1 MYYIL
6 YIKTESSWN
15 LFLIQCNVM
24 YNKNLYIFFYID
36 NIPGTLYNGA
46 ITTSF
51 LIFLRAKLPSQVAEE
66 EYEDR
71 DMQ

>member
-1 MYYIL
+1 M
-6 YIKTESSWN
+6 
-15 LFLIQCNVM
+15 Q
-24 YNKNLYIFFYID
+24 NKNLYIFFYID

-51 LIFLRAKLPSQVAEE
+51 LIFLRAKLSSQVAEE